1 MGNRIRHFVGVES
14 SEQLAF
20 IDELHALGLSS
31 TIELPELVV
40 VGDQSTGKSSV
51 LQAIT
56 EISFPV
62 QERTCTRFPIQI
74 SFRQTASGHSGGVK
88 ATISEGPITGK
99 DEAFR
104 DRIQGFRIEKEDLTT
119 EDMKEMIEK
128 ATERMFGKDD
138 VHGDSLCDAVLRI
151 ERSGPEEM
159 HWSIVDLPGLVQ
171 NTHSRNRQTGMSN
184 GVHQAQKGMMSTS
197 TKGAIAESIVR
208 KYLDNPR
215 NIVLLILG
223 DTDVELSK
231 SLEIVATVPGVESRA
246 IGVLNKCDKREE
258 GAGMWMDSLLQNT
271 LSTAPRLDHGW
282 FGLRNRKPNE
292 SHLTDQERDE
302 AEQTEFAKPVWQG
315 VPRERFGIKP
325 LMDYI
330 DRERRAQLQKGMPN
344 IISEI
349 RQKLR
354 DCEANL
360 KKMGEARTTPA
371 AQRSFVNRFCHSME
385 RMAEASLHGKYQDI
399 PSTDPKVRLC
409 FLVQQRLDDFAKA
422 VRPIRDN
429 NVKFDTYES
438 GLITLSMSP
447 PSGWE
452 GQFQRAI
459 GIYSAI
465 YEEAVISRGKSLP
478 GSVHPDVEEKVFR
491 RLSAHWEEYAREMVE
506 DAKVRVKECYDI
518 LLRLAIPN
526 NRVRLEVS
534 RLISSQLEA
543 WNKDSDNALQEL
555 VDDNQVRALF
565 TKVPCFQERLV
576 GAEQDRNRILN
587 RAQGAESQDNN
598 EANQGSHLP
607 TLLNNII
614 QTRAKL
620 EAYYEIAVYRF
631 IDNIAIQVIERH
643 VFGPK
648 CPLRAVCVEAFTNL
662 DDVQLNR
669 VAGEDKSDALTRKR
683 LEETRD
689 RYRKALERWEQLSVL

>member
-74 SFRQTASGHSGGVK
+74 SFRQTASGQNGGVK
-88 ATISEGPITGK
+88 ATISPGPITER
-99 DEAFR
+99 DDAFR
-104 DRIQGFRIEKEDLTT
+104 DRIQGFRIDREALTT
-119 EDMKEMIEK
+119 EVMKEMIEE

-138 VHGDSLCDAVLRI
+138 VQGDSLCDAVLRI
-151 ERSGPEEM
+151 ERSGPDEM

-171 NTHSRNRQTGMSN
+171 NTQSRKRQSGMTN
-184 GVHQAQKGMMSTS
+184 GTHPTHKGVMSMS

-215 NIVLLILG
+215 NIVLLVLG

-231 SLEIVATVPGVESRA
+231 SLEIVATVPGIESRA

-271 LSTAPRLDHGW
+271 LPTAPRLDHGW
-282 FGLRNRKPNE
+282 FGLRNRKPHE

-302 AEQTEFAKPVWQG
+302 AEEKEFAKPVWQG
-315 VPRERFGIKP
+315 VPRERFGIKA

-354 DCEANL
+354 DCETSL
-360 KKMGEARTTPA
+360 KNMGEARTTPA
-371 AQRSFVNRFCHSME
+371 AQRSFVNRFCHAME
-385 RMAEASLHGKYQDI
+385 RMAEASLRGKYQDI
-399 PSTDPKVRLC
+399 PSSNGKVRLC
-409 FLVQQRLDDFAKA
+409 YLVQQRLDGFAKA
-422 VRPIRDN
+422 IIEIPDKKLYFN
-429 NVKFDTYES
+429 TYEED
-438 GLITLSMSP
+438 LAVLSRTPPETWENQIRTSP
-447 PSGWE
+447 
-452 GQFQRAI
+452 

-465 YEEAVISRGKSLP
+465 YEEAMISRGNSLP
-478 GSVHPDVEEKVFR
+478 GSVHPDVDEKVFR
-491 RLSAHWEEYAREMVE
+491 KLSAHWQELGSEMVE
-506 DAKVRVKECYDI
+506 AAKVCVRECYDL

-534 RLISSQLEA
+534 RLISTQLEA
-543 WNKDSDNALQEL
+543 WNKDSDDALQEL
-555 VDDNQVRALF
+555 VDDNQVRPLSTRHPEFEQKLSLADQQRNQF
-565 TKVPCFQERLV
+565 LV
-576 GAEQDRNRILN
+576 Q
-587 RAQGAESQDNN
+587 AQGTEASANSKSNQASYMSQ
-598 EANQGSHLP
+598 
-607 TLLNNII
+607 LLSNIL
-614 QTRAKL
+614 QTRAKVQI
-620 EAYYEIAVYRF
+620 YYQIAVYRF
-631 IDNIAIQVIERH
+631 IDNVAMQVVQRH
-643 VFGPK
+643 VLGPK
-648 CPLRAVCVEAFTNL
+648 CPLRAVCVETFTNI
-662 DDVQLNR
+662 DDEQLNKI
-669 VAGEDKSDALTRKR
+669 AGEDKVDASTRRR
-683 LEETRD
+683 LEESKD